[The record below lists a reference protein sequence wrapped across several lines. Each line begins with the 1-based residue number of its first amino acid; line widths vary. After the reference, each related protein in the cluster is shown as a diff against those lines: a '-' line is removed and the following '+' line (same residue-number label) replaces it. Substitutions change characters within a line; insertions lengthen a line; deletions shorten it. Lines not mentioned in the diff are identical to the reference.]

1 MKIKVNSKEY
11 EVEIAKT
18 EEEKEQGLSNIEYLP
33 DDEGMLFIY
42 DEPQEV
48 GFWMKDTL
56 IPLDIIF
63 IDDEEEVISVHQ
75 GIPNDET
82 PIVEDNVLYV
92 LEVPT
97 GSGIKPGDEVEFED
111 EESEKE
117 SKQFNNKMLVLDENG
132 NVQMELE
139 GGERIFSRK
148 NTRVLIKFALK
159 ANKTKQDKD
168 YKNLGKK
175 IFKFLDVQENNNP
188 EYVELKDK

>member
-1 MKIKVNSKEY
+1 MKIRVNNKEY
-11 EVEIAKT
+11 DVEVART
-18 EEEKEQGLSNIEYLP
+18 EEEKEIGLSNIEYLP

-42 DEPQEV
+42 DTPQEV

-63 IDDEEEVISVHQ
+63 INDEEEVVSVHQ

-82 PIVEDNVLYV
+82 PIIEDDVLYV
-92 LEVPT
+92 LEVPA
-97 GSGIKPGDEVEFED
+97 GSGIKTGDEIEFED
-111 EESEKE
+111 EEN
-117 SKQFNNKMLVLDENG
+117 SKPLNNKMLVLNENG
-132 NVQMELE
+132 EVQMELE

-148 NTRVLIKFALK
+148 NTKVLIKFALK
-159 ANKTKQDKD
+159 ADKTKQDKD

-175 IFKFLDVQENNNP
+175 IFKFLDIQESNNP

>member
-1 MKIKVNSKEY
+1 MKVRVDNKEY
-11 EVEIAKT
+11 DVEVART
-18 EEEKEQGLSNIEYLP
+18 EEEKEIGLSNIEYLP

-42 DEPQEV
+42 DTPQEV

-63 IDDEEEVISVHQ
+63 INDEEEVISVHQ

-82 PIVEDNVLYV
+82 PIIEDDVLYV
-92 LEVPT
+92 LEVPA
-97 GSGIKPGDEVEFED
+97 GSGIKTGDEIEFED
-111 EESEKE
+111 EEN
-117 SKQFNNKMLVLDENG
+117 SKPLNNKMLVLNENG
-132 NVQMELE
+132 EVQMELE

-148 NTRVLIKFALK
+148 NTKVLIKFALK
-159 ANKTKQDKD
+159 ADKTKQDKD

-175 IFKFLDVQENNNP
+175 IFKFLDIQESNNP

>member
-1 MKIKVNSKEY
+1 
-11 EVEIAKT
+11 
-18 EEEKEQGLSNIEYLP
+18 
-33 DDEGMLFIY
+33 
-42 DEPQEV
+42 
-48 GFWMKDTL
+48 
-56 IPLDIIF
+56 
-63 IDDEEEVISVHQ
+63 
-75 GIPNDET
+75 
-82 PIVEDNVLYV
+82 
-92 LEVPT
+92 
-97 GSGIKPGDEVEFED
+97 
-111 EESEKE
+111 
-117 SKQFNNKMLVLDENG
+117 MLVLDENG